1 LKGLHSYCII
11 LGFFWY
17 LDAYMKGP
25 ASRVTAIST
34 GDSISRRETEGTL
47 STKAFS
53 PSVESADTKQPTPLS
68 ATALPVIAITHHDM
82 LRVKGIKRFASQ
94 NGNPTLLL
102 KFTRAET
109 FEVLDCSIEFAR
121 DLARLFLGDKYMV
134 PDGGLINFI
143 KENASSFNFFCSGK
157 LRAFLVVYGYST
169 GLTAFIEGNLGD
181 IGGDSMSDKAKEL
194 TKLLAPERV
203 AYFSGTEACLRDCDA
218 FCDEADPLLPSA
230 VRQYA
235 VLRNILNV
243 KPQLIENRGW
253 SDNVKYSLM
262 ADDIPPTLSLVEDEE
277 LDALEASQSPF
288 SPVAPLVPPRMQT
301 MDRRTDIT
309 SRHSTNKRSIDY
321 ATGSSSSDN
330 KAVLKPEGREPR
342 RDLLARLRLCF
353 FCCRSMPKPSQVIP
367 VTDDAYFVPAPPD
380 RRR

>member
-1 LKGLHSYCII
+1 
-11 LGFFWY
+11 
-17 LDAYMKGP
+17 MNGP
-25 ASRVTAIST
+25 ASRVNAIST

-53 PSVESADTKQPTPLS
+53 PSVESTDTKQPKPFS
-68 ATALPVIAITHHDM
+68 ATALPVIAITHHEM

-102 KFTRAET
+102 KFTRAEN

-121 DLARLFLGDKYMV
+121 DLVRLFLGDKYMV
-134 PDGGLINFI
+134 PDDALINFI

-157 LRAFLVVYGYST
+157 LRAFLIVYGYST

-181 IGGDSMSDKAKEL
+181 IGGDLMSDEAKEL

-218 FCDEADPLLPSA
+218 FCDEADPQLPSD

-253 SDNVKYSLM
+253 SDNVKYSVT
-262 ADDIPPTLSLVEDEE
+262 ADEIPPTLSLVEDEE
-277 LDALEASQSPF
+277 LEASQSPF
-288 SPVAPLVPPRMQT
+288 SPVAPLVPPRMQKMESGSHVT
-301 MDRRTDIT
+301 P
-309 SRHSTNKRSIDY
+309 RHSTNKREIDY
-321 ATGSSSSDN
+321 ATGSSVSDN
-330 KAVLKPEGREPR
+330 KAVIKPEGREPR
-342 RDLLARLRLCF
+342 RDLLARLRQCF

-367 VTDDAYFVPAPPD
+367 VTDDDYFVPAPPD